1 MLIMDNSDLS
11 NYWLL
16 VAEDNDDTRLLIS
29 ESLKK
34 TGINLL
40 FAVNGIEAVELFQSN
55 PSINLVLMDAM
66 MPEKSGFE
74 ATRVIKQI
82 NPEVPV
88 VMLTAYV
95 GPDSIKQAVAS
106 GCNDYLSKPIKPGVL
121 LSVIEKWSK
130 GQD

>member
-1 MLIMDNSDLS
+1 MPDSDLS